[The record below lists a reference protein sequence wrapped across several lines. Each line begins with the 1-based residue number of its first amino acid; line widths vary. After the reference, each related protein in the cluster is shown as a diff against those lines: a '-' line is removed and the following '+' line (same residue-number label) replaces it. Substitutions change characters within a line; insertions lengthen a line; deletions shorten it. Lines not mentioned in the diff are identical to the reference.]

1 MYNDDEAVRDYEDRA
16 QQLVAGGPVG
26 AWSGV
31 EWSEGPDESG
41 NNNYLAGVS
50 YHNNRHSRSH
60 PVQGRL
66 LLAHTWTGEDKLS
79 TDYRVE
85 LVSIHDS
92 GQSLGTF

>member
-31 EWSEGPDESG
+31 RGLMRVEITITS
-41 NNNYLAGVS
+41 LVS
-50 YHNNRHSRSH
+50 PITITDHSRSH

>member
-50 YHNNRHSRSH
+50 YHNNRPLTLPPCTRPAPVSSH
-60 PVQGRL
+60 MDRARQTVDG
-66 LLAHTWTGEDKLS
+66 LS
-79 TDYRVE
+79 
-85 LVSIHDS
+85 S
-92 GQSLGTF
+92 GTRQYS